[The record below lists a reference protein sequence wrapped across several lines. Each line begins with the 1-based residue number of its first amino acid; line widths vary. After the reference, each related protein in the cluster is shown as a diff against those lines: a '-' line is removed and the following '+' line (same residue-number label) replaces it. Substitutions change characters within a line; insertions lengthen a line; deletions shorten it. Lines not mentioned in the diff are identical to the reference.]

1 MKLLSVCIPVY
12 NEENNVTNTYET
24 IKKLLDEKLI
34 NLDYEI
40 IFADNH
46 SIDRTESI
54 IENICS
60 KDKKVK
66 YIRYNKNI
74 GYDRSLLQAYIN
86 SSGDAVVSID
96 CDLQDSPEIILK
108 FLEKWKEGYDLV
120 YGVRKKRLEGGMF
133 TLFRR
138 IFYTLINY
146 FSQDKYPKDVG
157 DFKLIDK
164 SIVSILRNINEPYP
178 YVRGLVYSNSNKS
191 FGIDYNRNKREHGD
205 SKYGFFSALR
215 YALNAILENSYFFNA
230 LFRYFSLFVLFLSLV
245 VFLFSFISGS
255 SNILLSFFIFI
266 LSFGLLILSIILEY
280 ITRIYFFL
288 KKKNIFSYE
297 KKLNL

>member
-1 MKLLSVCIPVY
+1 M
-12 NEENNVTNTYET
+12 
-24 IKKLLDEKLI
+24 
-34 NLDYEI
+34 
-40 IFADNH
+40 
-46 SIDRTESI
+46 
-54 IENICS
+54 
-60 KDKKVK
+60 
-66 YIRYNKNI
+66 
-74 GYDRSLLQAYIN
+74 
-86 SSGDAVVSID
+86 
-96 CDLQDSPEIILK
+96 
-108 FLEKWKEGYDLV
+108 
-120 YGVRKKRLEGGMF
+120 EGGLF
-133 TLFRR
+133 TIFRR
-138 IFYTLINY
+138 IFYTIINY

-191 FGIDYNRNKREHGD
+191 FGIDYNRNKREHGE

-230 LFRYFSLFVLFLSLV
+230 LFRYFSLFILLLSLS
-245 VFLFSFISGS
+245 VFLFSLIFGS
-255 SNILLSFFIFI
+255 SNTLLSFFIFI